1 MIYKSLCPKT
11 VMMRFNLKADLQLKK
26 KKNYSETCNQ
36 IEIEKALRVDIQ
48 TYIFGSFSVTSWT
61 DVSEP
66 SSIIANLKA
75 WEKESINAETM
86 ENLEI

>member
-1 MIYKSLCPKT
+1 
-11 VMMRFNLKADLQLKK
+11 MMRFNLKADLQLKK
-26 KKNYSETCNQ
+26 KNYSETCNQ
-36 IEIEKALRVDIQ
+36 TEIEKALRVEIQ

>member
-1 MIYKSLCPKT
+1 
-11 VMMRFNLKADLQLKK
+11 MMRFNLKADLQLKK

-36 IEIEKALRVDIQ
+36 IEIEKALRVEIQ